1 MNKLTALAA
10 LVSLAACQA
19 TMHDPDDTIATFSL
33 YTDNLEALVS
43 KECVA
48 MYGSEQ
54 ECTPYPNEMECDRMS
69 IAVKADGRTVVDC
82 VKDGRLAFN
91 GFAGVGDGVP
101 YMCKSNPDMSCVL
114 CVDIYG
120 NTIHDSCNRGAQL
133 FRGNLGGFQNLPAG
147 AGYLEEPSGTPPATT
162 PDNPS
167 SSGSETT
174 PDNSSSSG
182 GESTPDSSS
191 GSTTTPSA
199 PATPP
204 SSGNDKCKAEN
215 AILLYAK
222 KLNKILEHEGLSF
235 SWSPD
240 TAKLVPKGGFLTYNG
255 SGATKTDCDAFTASL
270 KSKLKQCAVKKKGE
284 CYYCWGS
291 GSKKTCRCA
300 RVTTAAIKSACAAI
314 PADCDR
320 REWSAALIKS
330 FGVSHKWLFSPSYAK
345 FYGQVTTPAG
355 EAPKFPTCMG
365 SPLVLD
371 LTGDGIEPT
380 APATGV
386 RFDLL
391 GHGELQTSW
400 VKGDDALLALD
411 RNNNG
416 RIDSGAELFGEAS
429 SGLPH
434 DNGFDALAELD
445 SNRDGKLDRADVM
458 FRKLLVWQD
467 VNSDGVSQ
475 RSEMR
480 TLRKAG
486 IRSLDLSPSESGK
499 VIDRHGNDLSL
510 RASFTRADGSS
521 GAMVDVFFVTAQQ

>member
-1 MNKLTALAA
+1 MNKLLALAA
-10 LVSLAACQA
+10 LAALIAGCQA
-19 TMHDPDDTIATFSL
+19 TMHDPDDTVATFSL

-69 IAVKADGRTVVDC
+69 IAVKADGRTIVDC
-82 VKDGRLAFN
+82 IKDGRLTHS

-101 YMCKSNPDMSCVL
+101 YMCKSNADMSCVL

-120 NTIHDSCNRGAQL
+120 NTVHDSCNRGAQA
-133 FRGNLGGFQNLPAG
+133 FRGGLGGFQNLPAG
-147 AGYLEEPSGTPPATT
+147 AGYLEEPSGTPPTTT
-162 PDNPS
+162 PDNPP
-167 SSGSETT
+167 SSGGDTTTPTT
-174 PDNSSSSG
+174 PD
-182 GESTPDSSS
+182 
-191 GSTTTPSA
+191 
-199 PATPP
+199 TPP
-204 SSGNDKCKAEN
+204 SSGNDQCKVDN
-215 AILLYAK
+215 AFMLYAQE
-222 KLNKILEHEGLSF
+222 LNKILAHEGLNF

-240 TAKLVPKGGFLTYNG
+240 TSKLVDPQGGFLGYNG
-255 SGATKTDCDAFTASL
+255 NGASNITCDAFAASI
-270 KSKLKQCAVKKKGE
+270 KSKLHKCAVTKGGE
-284 CYYCWGS
+284 CYYCWGA
-291 GSKKTCRCA
+291 GAAKTCRCY
-300 RVTTAAIKSACAAI
+300 RINVAAIKSACAAI
-314 PADCDR
+314 PASCDKMA
-320 REWSAALIKS
+320 WSGALIMS
-330 FGVSHKWLFSPSYAK
+330 YGIATKWLFSPSYQN
-345 FYGQVTTPAG
+345 FYGQVTPPTG
-355 EAPKFPTCMG
+355 DAPKFPKCKG

-371 LTGDGIEPT
+371 LMGDGIAPT
-380 APATGV
+380 APDAGV
-386 RFDLL
+386 KFDLL
-391 GHGELQTSW
+391 GFGELQTSW

-434 DNGFDALAELD
+434 ENGFDALAELD
-445 SNRDGKLDRADVM
+445 SNKDGRLDRTDSM

-486 IRSLDLSPSESGK
+486 IRSLDLSASEGAK
-499 VIDRHGNDLSL
+499 VVDRHGNDLSL

-521 GAMVDVFFVTAQQ
+521 GALVDVFFVTAR